1 MAVGP
6 ATLSQPCSR
15 CSIDATARRGVTLLE
30 LLVAMAVV
38 SLLLALVL
46 PIVLSNRRTVE
57 FDQVRTGVNQTLRAA
72 HDLIAA
78 DIRIAGE
85 RFNEI
90 GLGILSPVQ
99 LDVVGDSSVLTLRRA
114 LEVWLPVCDQPLEGS
129 SITVAVVGA
138 IIPQRC
144 IAQSTVP
151 SGGVAWPPSVLA
163 WHTAL
168 QPLGGTGTAYIHD
181 RVSGV
186 GQFFEAEIDS
196 ALPLQVQCT
205 AGCTWDPSA
214 EYSDERDGIVGLLDV
229 FEYRV
234 DEHGVLL
241 RRNAVTGID
250 LRIADGITRF
260 DVTITRDDGTGADE
274 VLTEFGPGL
283 SWARIRSVDV
293 TLAVTLE
300 QGRTAIEREMTV
312 QYFPRNVL
320 SR

>member
-6 ATLSQPCSR
+6 ATPSRPCSR
-15 CSIDATARRGVTLLE
+15 RSTDVAVRRGVTLLE
-30 LLVAMAVV
+30 LLIAMAVV
-38 SLLLALVL
+38 SLLLAMVI
-46 PIVLSNRRTVE
+46 PIVMSNRRTVE
-57 FDQVRTGVNQTLRAA
+57 LDQVRTGVNQTLRAA

-90 GLGILSPVQ
+90 GLGILSPVE
-99 LDVVGDSSVLTLRRA
+99 LEVVGGSSVLTLRRA
-114 LEVWLPVCDQPLEGS
+114 LEVWLPVCDDPLTGS
-129 SITVAVVGA
+129 SITVAVVGV
-138 IIPQRC
+138 ITPQRC
-144 IAQSTVP
+144 IVQSTVP
-151 SGGVAWPPSVLA
+151 SGGVDWPPSVLA

-168 QPLGGTGTAYIHD
+168 QPSGGTGTAYIHD

-186 GQFFEAEIDS
+186 GQYFEVEIDS
-196 ALPLQVQCT
+196 ALPLQLQCA

-214 EYSDERDGIVGLLDV
+214 EYSDDRDGIVGLLDV

-234 DEHGVLL
+234 DADGVLL
-241 RRNAVTGID
+241 RRDAVTGD
-250 LRIADGITRF
+250 ELRIADGITRF
-260 DVTITRDDGTGADE
+260 DVTITRDDGAGAAE

-293 TLAVTLE
+293 TLAVELR
-300 QGRTAIEREMTV
+300 QGSSVIERDMTV
-312 QYFPRNVL
+312 AYFPRNVL